1 VSWRR
6 EAAGDRKIEPSK
18 SEGSTPGGL
27 ILSGSKFKTSL
38 PKARGGYRSVQNIE
52 YPNSFVYLLLA
63 GLWIEA
69 SILLCVV
76 QVPADERRA
85 SLSLYQTEISSELHN
100 CRNNL

>member
-1 VSWRR
+1 
-6 EAAGDRKIEPSK
+6 
-18 SEGSTPGGL
+18 
-27 ILSGSKFKTSL
+27 
-38 PKARGGYRSVQNIE
+38 
-52 YPNSFVYLLLA
+52 

-100 CRNNL
+100 CRNNLSCFRGCYLEGFTILHANIIKKFYDIL